1 MALNRFSQVPVLD
14 DDGTIVADSNG
25 ILAYLAIKYGAESW
39 VPREPLAAAR
49 MQQWLSQSS
58 GALARGAA
66 LARAINVFKL
76 DRDPKASID
85 EAHWLLMR
93 QEAALQDAPGRWI
106 AGGDEPTIADVAL
119 YTYTAQ
125 GSRGRHLA
133 RRLPRGARV
142 DRAGGGVAGVRADG
156 EDGGGVAGGRSRI
169 IRPSNP
175 LTPPRPRETA

>member
-25 ILAYLAIKYGAESW
+25 ILAYLALKYGAESW

-125 GSRGRHLA
+125 APEGGISLDAYPAVRA
-133 RRLPRGARV
+133 WIARV
-142 DRAGGGVAGVRADG
+142 EVLPGFVPMVRTAVGLRGVGHGSSDLR
-156 EDGGGVAGGRSRI
+156 
-169 IRPSNP
+169 
-175 LTPPRPRETA
+175 TP